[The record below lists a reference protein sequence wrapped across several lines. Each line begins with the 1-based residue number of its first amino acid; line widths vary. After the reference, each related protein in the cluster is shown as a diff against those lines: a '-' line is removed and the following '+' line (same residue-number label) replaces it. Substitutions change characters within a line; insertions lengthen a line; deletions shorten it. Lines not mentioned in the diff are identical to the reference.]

1 QRRHPAEERERLG
14 IERPHF
20 RCDARAVIVDEQRSG
35 VVEPPEGM
43 TGEVDLAHCFG
54 RQRCEIRRSPPAV
67 VARADVNV
75 VHIAQTPA
83 PARGA
88 PGPAPPRFRA
98 TGPCREATRGS
109 RGGSRRDKPARFL
122 RPGSS
127 RCAPRTTP
135 RRDALRGLPDGGESA
150 TRPRPWPGSSRVFA
164 AEGRA
169 NPKLAPDQEAVVL
182 PPWILEQSPA

>member
-1 QRRHPAEERERLG
+1 KEARRR
-14 IERPHF
+14 
-20 RCDARAVIVDEQRSG
+20 ARA
-35 VVEPPEGM
+35 EP
-43 TGEVDLAHCFG
+43 A
-54 RQRCEIRRSPPAV
+54 RRA
-67 VARADVNV
+67 
-75 VHIAQTPA
+75 PA

-98 TGPCREATRGS
+98 TGPCREATPGS
-109 RGGSRRDKPARFL
+109 RCGSRRDTPARFL

-164 AEGRA
+164 AERRA
-169 NPKLAPDQEAVVL
+169 DPKLAPDQEAVVL
-182 PPWILEQSPA
+182 PPWILEQSPAGSSTKDFVSRAFVACPAQECAPSAQSFFAAALMP